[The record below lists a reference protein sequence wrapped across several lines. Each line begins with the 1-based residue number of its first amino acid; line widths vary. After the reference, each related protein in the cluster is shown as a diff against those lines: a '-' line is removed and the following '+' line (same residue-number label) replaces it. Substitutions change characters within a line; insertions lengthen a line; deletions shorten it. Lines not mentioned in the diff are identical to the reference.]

1 MTDHIKQAE
10 VAIGEHSSDDWQI
23 QPRGFPRQLET
34 DAPALADFLS
44 DSLYVEK
51 AKQFEHADQLA
62 VDYQSQ
68 YKKRAQNM
76 SIGIF
81 IAALAT
87 ALLSIIA
94 TDPLTAMA
102 TMRPDFFPKLD
113 KDGIQ
118 LVNKI
123 ISLIS
128 GLVIFV
134 ASGWYIFNSQMI
146 SQLKLYEQWMENR
159 AKAETARL
167 LYFKE
172 AAQNLIHEQTENK
185 QLLHEFCSF
194 FRRYQLQVQ
203 QTYYQGRSQ
212 QHARSL
218 SRTVTISAI
227 AAVIVTAFSGTSG
240 FLGGID
246 QKFLGFAALGTIGI
260 ALTAL
265 ASRRE
270 SINQDER
277 NSMRYRITANVL
289 AKVAEI
295 YSTVQKALANDQ
307 DPIILLHFVDA
318 VHEQL
323 SLEHR
328 QWTEDAAEIN
338 TAFAQLTAIE
348 KNNA

>member
-1 MTDHIKQAE
+1 MKPDLTDE
-10 VAIGEHSSDDWQI
+10 
-23 QPRGFPRQLET
+23 L
-34 DAPALADFLS
+34 
-44 DSLYVEK
+44 DS
-51 AKQFEHADQLA
+51 
-62 VDYQSQ
+62 
-68 YKKRAQNM
+68 
-76 SIGIF
+76 IF
-81 IAALAT
+81 T
-87 ALLSIIA
+87 
-94 TDPLTAMA
+94 
-102 TMRPDFFPKLD
+102 
-113 KDGIQ
+113 
-118 LVNKI
+118 LVNEI
-123 ISLIS
+123 TSLIA

-134 ASGWYIFNSQMI
+134 ASGWFIFNSQI
-146 SQLKLYEQWMENR
+146 LSQLRLYDNWMENR

-212 QHARSL
+212 QHEISLLKTARYG
-218 SRTVTISAI
+218 AI
-227 AAVIVTAFSGTSG
+227 AAVIVTVFSGTSG

-289 AKVAEI
+289 GKVAEK
-295 YSTVQKALANDQ
+295 YSSVQKALANGQ
-307 DPIILLHFVDA
+307 DPVILLHFVDA

-328 QWTEDAAEIN
+328 QWTEDAAQIN
-338 TAFAQLTAIE
+338 TAFAQLTATE
-348 KNNA
+348 KNTS

>member
-10 VAIGEHSSDDWQI
+10 VAIGEHSSDDWKI
-23 QPRGFPRQLET
+23 QPRGFPQQLET

-76 SIGIF
+76 SFGIF
-81 IAALAT
+81 VAALAT

-94 TDPLTAMA
+94 ADPIDAIKPYLSVESV
-102 TMRPDFFPKLD
+102 L
-113 KDGIQ
+113 
-118 LVNKI
+118 LLVSVNKI
-123 ISLIS
+123 ISLIA
-128 GLVIFV
+128 GLVIFA
-134 ASGWYIFNSQMI
+134 ASGWFIFNSQII
-146 SQLKLYEQWMENR
+146 SQLKLYDNWMENR

-212 QHARSL
+212 QHAISL
-218 SRTVTISAI
+218 SRTARISAI

-240 FLGGID
+240 FAEFINPELIS
-246 QKFLGFAALGTIGI
+246 FAALGTIGI

-289 AKVAEI
+289 GKIAEK
-295 YSTVQKALANDQ
+295 YSSVQKALANGQ
-307 DPIILLHFVDA
+307 DPVILLHFVDA

-338 TAFAQLTAIE
+338 TAFAQLTATE

>member
-1 MTDHIKQAE
+1 MTEEIKRAE

-23 QPRGFPRQLET
+23 QPRSFPQQLEADT
-34 DAPALADFLS
+34 PALASFLS

-51 AKQFEHADQLA
+51 AKQFENADKLA
-62 VDYQSQ
+62 VDYQSRF
-68 YKKRAQNM
+68 KKRSENM

-81 IAALAT
+81 LGAAAT
-87 ALLSIIA
+87 ALLSLIA
-94 TDPLTAMA
+94 ADPLAA
-102 TMRPDFFPKLD
+102 
-113 KDGIQ
+113 IQ
-118 LVNKI
+118 PGLTNAGSVNEI
-123 ISLIS
+123 VSLIA
-128 GLVIFV
+128 GIVVFV
-134 ASGWYIFNSQMI
+134 ASGTFIFNSQMI
-146 SQLKLYEQWMENR
+146 SKLKLYENWMENR

-172 AAQNLIHEQTENK
+172 AAQNLINEQTGNK
-185 QLLHEFCSF
+185 MLLHEFCCF

-212 QHARSL
+212 QHAISL
-218 SRTVTISAI
+218 SKTVKIGAI
-227 AAVIVTAFSGTSG
+227 AAVIVTAFSGSSG
-240 FLGGID
+240 FAGFFD
-246 QKFLGFAALGTIGI
+246 QKLLAFAALGTIGV

-277 NSMRYRITANVL
+277 NSMRYQITANIL
-289 AKVAEI
+289 GKVAEK
-295 YSTVQKALANDQ
+295 YSSVQKALANGK

-338 TAFAQLTAIE
+338 TAFAELAAAE
-348 KNNA
+348 KTNPE